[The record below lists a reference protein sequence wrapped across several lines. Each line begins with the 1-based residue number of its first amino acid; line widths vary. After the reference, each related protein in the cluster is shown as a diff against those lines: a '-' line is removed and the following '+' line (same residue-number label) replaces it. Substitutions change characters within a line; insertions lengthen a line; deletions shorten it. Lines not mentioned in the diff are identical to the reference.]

1 MMDLDKHL
9 PVLFSKKEI
18 LPLSGF
24 CSLCLTLFLMP
35 FPRSWSLYPLGAFLF
50 FGLIMWLT
58 DARFIYDHF
67 KNKFLYLLPL
77 ILYFILYFIYFII
90 NGKWTFLED
99 KLMFLLIPLL
109 GFPIII
115 SEFLK
120 RNFRTLLV
128 SFISG
133 IIIICIY
140 QLIRATY
147 ESLSLSEGIIKFDPL
162 VNPGIS
168 RYNWIQLSSFEHP
181 TYLAIKILWAITL
194 LLMAAGYVRLS
205 KIASIFIII
214 FLTVFTYM
222 LSSRSGIIILAFIFI
237 YFIYTRLKNSKYR
250 IFIVLLI
257 PFILYSSVK
266 LTTVSQ
272 RMNNQLKVIIGN
284 FSTDK
289 IDWKNIDPRMRVWHS
304 SLVLIKEKPLFG
316 VGPDTKSKL
325 TEVYKSEGFTAEA
338 FFRLNAHNQF
348 LESQLTFGILGT
360 VVLFWM
366 LITPLIWRRKAW
378 NPSLICPFLIIV
390 TVTMIFESILVRQ
403 WGIMFFVL
411 FYCILTIPD
420 KVPPN

>member
-1 MMDLDKHL
+1 
-9 PVLFSKKEI
+9 
-18 LPLSGF
+18 
-24 CSLCLTLFLMP
+24 
-35 FPRSWSLYPLGAFLF
+35 
-50 FGLIMWLT
+50 
-58 DARFIYDHF
+58 
-67 KNKFLYLLPL
+67 
-77 ILYFILYFIYFII
+77 
-90 NGKWTFLED
+90 
-99 KLMFLLIPLL
+99 
-109 GFPIII
+109 
-115 SEFLK
+115 
-120 RNFRTLLV
+120 
-128 SFISG
+128 
-133 IIIICIY
+133 
-140 QLIRATY
+140 
-147 ESLSLSEGIIKFDPL
+147 
-162 VNPGIS
+162 
-168 RYNWIQLSSFEHP
+168 
-181 TYLAIKILWAITL
+181 
-194 LLMAAGYVRLS
+194 MAAGYVRLS

-214 FLTVFTYM
+214 FLTAFTYM

-237 YFIYTRLKNSKYR
+237 YFIYTRLKTSKYR

-257 PFILYSSVK
+257 PLILYGSVK

-272 RMNNQLKVIIGN
+272 RMNDQLKVITGN

-360 VVLFWM
+360 AILIWM
-366 LITPLIWRRKAW
+366 LITPLIRRRKAW
-378 NPSLICPFLIIV
+378 NSSLICPFLIIV

-420 KVPPN
+420 KVPDN